1 MNTIP
6 FCFMVSLSESAPG
19 EIAGGDASEKKERG
33 DQLVSDVGQVRERSG
48 RQRQSVNPFVIGT
61 TDALSQEM
69 KTRHAI
75 YSP

>member
-1 MNTIP
+1 
-6 FCFMVSLSESAPG
+6 MVSLSESAPG
-19 EIAGGDASEKKERG
+19 EIAGGDASEKKEREREREKWE
-33 DQLVSDVGQVRERSG
+33 QLVADVGQVRERSG